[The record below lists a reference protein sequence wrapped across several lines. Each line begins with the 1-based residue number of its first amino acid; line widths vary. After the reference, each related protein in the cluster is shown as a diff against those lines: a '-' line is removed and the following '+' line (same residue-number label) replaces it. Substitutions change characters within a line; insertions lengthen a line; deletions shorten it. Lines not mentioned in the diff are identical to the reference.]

1 MENQPACKNEN
12 DDEMIPSSYTKIA
25 ISQSSVLANNQQ
37 SICPLALPAPSNNEI
52 GPPNDGMEFGDENV
66 MIRDFLDLTATTS
79 TPITKELSRPATNV
93 SVRRKNTSMKDI
105 HIFLD
110 NMVSDDSKKIS
121 FQDLKKLINSE
132 EVFIK
137 YKEEKI
143 ALGYSEQSIIRL
155 IYNTSMK
162 RLSQNTKSMIPAI
175 YTSTNVAAFD
185 GSRHTSTEKPKENYR
200 VALED
205 TTSNKNACCQ
215 SEQKPTLKLSNV
227 IPSKRSN
234 LSVSQLQEIFIWN
247 DKLLPDDNIER
258 SCDWASIVDVP
269 NADEVNHNLQII
281 SNVTFHH

>member
-1 MENQPACKNEN
+1 MEDNDPGSKRVESPCHSDVNDGKENDNLKKETEKKGVQESVTDVYSMENQPACKNEN

-121 FQDLKKLINSE
+121 FQ
-132 EVFIK
+132 
-137 YKEEKI
+137 
-143 ALGYSEQSIIRL
+143 
-155 IYNTSMK
+155 
-162 RLSQNTKSMIPAI
+162 
-175 YTSTNVAAFD
+175 
-185 GSRHTSTEKPKENYR
+185 
-200 VALED
+200 ALE
-205 TTSNKNACCQ
+205 KA
-215 SEQKPTLKLSNV
+215 
-227 IPSKRSN
+227 
-234 LSVSQLQEIFIWN
+234 SVSIFGKI
-247 DKLLPDDNIER
+247 LHLTSSPQ
-258 SCDWASIVDVP
+258 C
-269 NADEVNHNLQII
+269 
-281 SNVTFHH
+281 FY